1 MMTQGN
7 TVSVLLID
15 GENVPAKF
23 AAQLAEFVADAGRE
37 IIASVYGDF
46 SSPAMS
52 EWRDRAA
59 KFGFRLFQ
67 TSGKPGGR
75 NSADM
80 LLALDAMDI
89 LFTTDHWHFCIA
101 SGDGDFTALAIRLR
115 LARREVT
122 GVGMQNASPAFRAA
136 CTRFV
141 TLAVEAGK
149 TPSTTA
155 VAPAKPVVAAVEPA
169 AQAKVKDIAVFFD
182 EAIKSGVKR
191 DDEGW
196 VSASLLGSAIR
207 KVHPGVEW
215 SDFGGATLK
224 KVFAAHAEF
233 VVSQE
238 AGTFRV
244 RRRKDVPQ
252 PSLKVVQA

>member
-23 AAQLAEFVADAGRE
+23 AAQLAGFVAHAGRE

-46 SSPAMS
+46 SNSKMK
-52 EWRDRAA
+52 EWRDGAA
-59 KFGFRLFQ
+59 KFGFRLHQ
-67 TSGKPGGR
+67 TCGKPGGR

-101 SGDGDFTALAIRLR
+101 SGDGDFTALAVRLR

-122 GVGMQNASPAFRAA
+122 GIGMKNASPAFRAA

-141 TLAVEAGK
+141 TLDDEAGK
-149 TPSTTA
+149 VTTTTSVASIKSVVSA
-155 VAPAKPVVAAVEPA
+155 VKPA
-169 AQAKVKDIAVFFD
+169 AQIREKDIAAFYD
-182 EAIKSGVKR
+182 EAIKGGLAK
-191 DDEGW
+191 DEEGW
-196 VSASLLGSAIR
+196 VLGSPLGSAIR
-207 KVHPGVEW
+207 KDHPGIKW

-224 KVFAAHAEF
+224 KVFAAHADF
-233 VVSQE
+233 VVSQD

-244 RRRKDVPQ
+244 RRRKDLPQ

>member
-1 MMTQGN
+1 MTQGN

-46 SSPAMS
+46 SSSAMN

-59 KFGFRLFQ
+59 QFGFRLFQ

-122 GVGMQNASPAFRAA
+122 GVGMRNTSPAFRAA

-141 TLAVEAGK
+141 TLDGEAGK
-149 TPSTTA
+149 AASTTA
-155 VAPAKPVVAAVEPA
+155 VAPAKPVVAAVKRA
-169 AQAKVKDIAVFFD
+169 AQAKVKDIAALYD
-182 EAIKSGVKR
+182 EAIKGGLAK
-191 DDEGW
+191 DEEGW
-196 VSASLLGSAIR
+196 VDFGPLGSAIR
-207 KVHPGVEW
+207 KAHPGIKW
-215 SDFGGATLK
+215 SEFGKAQLS
-224 KVFAAHAEF
+224 KVFADRADFA
-233 VVSQE
+233 VSSQD
-238 AGTFRV
+238 GKLRV

-252 PSLKVVQA
+252 PSLKVVLA

>member
-149 TPSTTA
+149 TASTTA
-155 VAPAKPVVAAVEPA
+155 VAPAKPAVAAAKPA
-169 AQAKVKDIAVFFD
+169 SQPKVKDIAVFYD
-182 EAIKSGVKR
+182 EAIKGGLAK
-191 DDEGW
+191 DEEGW
-196 VSASLLGSAIR
+196 VDLGALGVAIR
-207 KVHPGVEW
+207 NVHPGIKW
-215 SDFGGATLK
+215 SEFGKAQLS
-224 KVFAAHAEF
+224 KVFADRADF
-233 VVSQE
+233 SVSSQD
-238 AGTFRV
+238 GKLRV
-244 RRRKDVPQ
+244 RRLKDVPQ
-252 PSLKVVQA
+252 PSLKVVLA